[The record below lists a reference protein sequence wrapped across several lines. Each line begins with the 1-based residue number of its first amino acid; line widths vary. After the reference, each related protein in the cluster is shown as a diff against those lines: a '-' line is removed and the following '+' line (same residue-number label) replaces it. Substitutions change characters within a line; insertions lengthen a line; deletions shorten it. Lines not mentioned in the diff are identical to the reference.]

1 MSRPLVLGNGKMLVT
16 FDDQLNMR
24 DFFFPFVGQWNHIQG
39 SRNRLGVWIEEKFSW
54 LDKNGWDR
62 KLAYVPETM
71 VSDCTATNEEM
82 GVTLAI
88 NDAIHF
94 RENIYLKRVQITNL
108 IDRGREARVFFT
120 HDFSIDETDVGDTA
134 LYDPRLHTVY
144 HYKKNRYLLINGF
157 SGRNR
162 LYQYAT
168 GTKRFKGAEGTW
180 RDAEDGNLSGNPIA
194 QGSVD
199 STISFRLYLQPRE
212 TLDIYYWIAAGKNN
226 KEVVRLNEM
235 VMESGPSVLLDKIA
249 HYWRTWV
256 NSVPV
261 DFGDLPAEISGAYKR
276 SLITVRTHI
285 DQGGAILAATDSDI
299 LETNRDHYCYMWPR
313 DGALVV
319 YALLRAGHGKSVR
332 SFFSFCADALT
343 EGGYLLHKYNPDGT
357 VGSSWHPWIYRGQTQ
372 LPIQEDETA
381 LVLWALWEFFRREG
395 DLDFALEYYQSLVL
409 PIGNFLAGYFDESLE
424 LPRDSYDLWE
434 ERRGIFTFTASSVFA
449 GLTAAASFAALLGE
463 TDAAGEFRKKAQQI
477 KQGILTNLFDQD
489 LGRFVRGLIWNF
501 EKGHY
506 EKDATLESSLS
517 GIFSFGV
524 LDANDEK
531 VTSTMKAIATGLWSQ
546 TPVGGV
552 ARYYNDYYFQKS
564 RDLARVPGNP
574 WHVCTQW
581 LTQWYIAQATKIEDL
596 EKPLELL
603 QWAVKNSLPTGIMPE
618 QVHPE
623 NGGPLSVAPLTW
635 SHSSFILSVVDYV
648 EKYRELNIA
657 CEPATALPV
666 PAFFGRGVTV

>member
-1 MSRPLVLGNGKMLVT
+1 MLVA

-39 SRNRLGVWIEEKFSW
+39 SRNKIGVWIEGQFSW
-54 LDKNGWDR
+54 LDKSDWQR
-62 KLAYVPETM
+62 KLAYLPETM
-71 VSDCTATNEEM
+71 VTDCSATNEAM
-82 GVTLAI
+82 GVSLAI
-88 NDAIHF
+88 NDAVHYS
-94 RENIYLKRVQITNL
+94 ENIYLKRIRLANL
-108 IDRGREARVFFT
+108 SGRGREVRVFFT

-157 SGRNR
+157 SGRTR

-168 GTKRFKGAEGTW
+168 GTKRFRGAEGTW

-194 QGSVD
+194 QGSID
-199 STISFRLYLQPRE
+199 STISFRLYLQPQE
-212 TLDIYYWIAAGKNN
+212 SQDIYYWIAAGKNN
-226 KEVVRLNEM
+226 KEVLRLNEM
-235 VMESGPSVLLDKIA
+235 VMESGPALLFDKIG

-261 DFGDLPAEISGAYKR
+261 DFGDLPEEISGAYKR
-276 SLITVRTHI
+276 SLLTVRTHV
-285 DQGGAILAATDSDI
+285 DQGGAILAAADSDI

-319 YALLRAGHGKSVR
+319 YSLLRAGYGKSVR

-357 VGSSWHPWIYRGQTQ
+357 LGSSWHPWIYRGQTQ

-381 LVLWALWEFFRREG
+381 LVLWVLWEYFRREG
-395 DLDFALEYYQSLVL
+395 DLDFALEYYHSLVR
-409 PIGNFLAGYFDESLE
+409 PIGNFLAGYFDEALE

-449 GLTAAASFAALLGE
+449 GLTAAANFAALLGE
-463 TDAAGEFRKKAQQI
+463 SDAAREFRDKAEQI
-477 KQGILTNLFDQD
+477 KRGILVNLFDRD
-489 LGRFVRGLIWNF
+489 LNRFVRGLTWDY
-501 EKGHY
+501 EKGQY
-506 EKDATLESSLS
+506 RKDTTLESSAS
-517 GIFSFGV
+517 GIFCFGV
-524 LDANDEK
+524 LNAAEER
-531 VTSTMKAIATGLWSQ
+531 VTSTMEAIEKGLWAQ
-546 TPVGGV
+546 TGVGGL

-564 RDLARVPGNP
+564 QDLARIPGNP
-574 WHVCTQW
+574 WYVCTQW
-581 LTQWYIAQATKIEDL
+581 LTQWYIARAAKVEDL
-596 EKPLELL
+596 EKPRELL
-603 QWAVKNSLPTGIMPE
+603 EWAARNTLPTGIMPE
-618 QVHPE
+618 QIHPE
-623 NGGPLSVAPLTW
+623 NGTPLSVAPLTW

-648 EKYRELNIA
+648 EKYRELNVA

-666 PAFFGRGVTV
+666 PAFFGRVAAT